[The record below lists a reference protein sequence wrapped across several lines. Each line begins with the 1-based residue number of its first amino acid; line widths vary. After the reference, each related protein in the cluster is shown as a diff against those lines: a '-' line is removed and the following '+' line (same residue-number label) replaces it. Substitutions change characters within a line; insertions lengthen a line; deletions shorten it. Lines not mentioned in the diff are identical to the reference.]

1 MEKGRIMS
9 ESFMQWLHRVLV
21 GTPEESLGGMSKK
34 ELELEGREHGI
45 ELDRR
50 YKKATLVKQLKRR
63 MAREQ

>member
-1 MEKGRIMS
+1 MS
-9 ESFMQWLHRVLV
+9 ESFMKWLHRVLV
-21 GTPEESLGGMSKK
+21 GTPKKSLNGMNKK

-63 MAREQ
+63 IERE